1 MKYKSNYRITV
12 LRASF
17 FFLCLLGRMVSMAQ
31 EEKVV
36 EKAKRNDYK
45 NVAKFNVSSQILY
58 NNALLFGF
66 ERVIKPRQ
74 SLNISGGYIEFPIS
88 LKVPES
94 MSLREQR
101 KKSGYNIALDWRFY
115 LASENK
121 DLAPH
126 GVYLAPFLSIH
137 HFESDRDFT
146 YTDSTGAMKN
156 GTMNNRISFFTI
168 GGQLGYQFVIKRRFV
183 VDAVLFGPGVTNYKF
198 NVKLNGNLN
207 EIDKGTIAAKV
218 IEALREKLPLLD
230 EIAENK
236 EVSGSGVQTFWS
248 VGFRYSISIGYRF

>member
-1 MKYKSNYRITV
+1 MVIFERGNDAINFHEIQEQLSNYCF
-12 LRASF
+12 ASF
-17 FFLCLLGRMVSMAQ
+17 LLFFMLLGRMVSMAQ

-36 EKAKRNDYK
+36 EKVKRNDYK

-137 HFESDRDFT
+137 HFQSDRDFT
-146 YTDSTGAMKN
+146 YTDSTGATKN
-156 GTMNNRISFFTI
+156 GTMNNRINFLPS
-168 GGQLGYQFVIKRRFV
+168 
-183 VDAVLFGPGVTNYKF
+183 A
-198 NVKLNGNLN
+198 GNLDTN
-207 EIDKGTIAAKV
+207 SSSSAG
-218 IEALREKLPLLD
+218 LLWMQFCLVP
-230 EIAENK
+230 
-236 EVSGSGVQTFWS
+236 VSRIINSMS
-248 VGFRYSISIGYRF
+248 N